1 MSCKSFFL
9 PEESLFGAGCLSA
22 LGDEILKRSL
32 KKALI
37 VTDAQLAAAGAA
49 KKVADI
55 LDQRGLAWALF
66 TGVQPNPTL
75 QNVTDGV
82 QAYRENGCDFLIAL
96 GGGSANDCTKAVGIL
111 LTNGGDLH
119 DYQGPDKSENPSPPI
134 MAINTTAGTASE
146 ISRAYLIT
154 DENTQVKMIMK
165 DRNCMA
171 KIAVNDPE
179 LMRDLPADL
188 TAATGMDALTH
199 AVESYVSTRAFPLT
213 RRLAREAADC
223 IFTYLPLAVEQ
234 PHNME
239 AREQMT
245 YGQYLA
251 GMSFGN
257 GGLGLIH
264 SMAHPLGAIYHLGHG
279 ICNAVLL
286 PYVCRFNMQ
295 AAQREYVQL
304 ARFLFP
310 EAATLGDE
318 EACALFLEKV
328 NALSERI
335 GTRVPLSKLG
345 VKEEDIPLLARKA
358 MDDGNR
364 WSNPLQPT
372 VEQVEALYREA
383 F

>member
-119 DYQGPDKSENPSPPI
+119 DYQGPDKSKNPSPPI

-199 AVESYVSTRAFPLT
+199 AVESYVSTKAFPLT

-295 AAQREYVQL
+295 AAQREYAQL

-310 EAATLGDE
+310 KAATLGDE

-335 GTRVPLSKLG
+335 GTRVPLAKLG

>member
-1 MSCKSFFL
+1 MPCKSFFL
-9 PEESLFGAGCLSA
+9 PEESLFGAGCLSV
-22 LGDEILKRSL
+22 LGDEILKRNL

-37 VTDAQLAAAGAA
+37 VTDAQLVAAGIV
-49 KKVADI
+49 KKVTDI
-55 LDQRGLAWALF
+55 LDQRDLAWALF

-119 DYQGPDKSENPSPPI
+119 DYQGPDKSVNPSPPI

-154 DENTQVKMIMK
+154 DEKTQVKMIMK

-179 LMRDLPADL
+179 LMQDLPAGL

-199 AVESYVSTRAFPLT
+199 AVESYVSTKAFPLT
-213 RRLAREAADC
+213 RLLAREAAGC

-257 GGLGLIH
+257 GGLGLVH
-264 SMAHPLGAIYHLGHG
+264 SMAHPLGAVYHLGHG

-286 PYVCRFNMQ
+286 PHVCRFNMQ
-295 AAQREYVQL
+295 AAQQEYAQL

-310 EAATLGDE
+310 KAAALEDE
-318 EACALFLEKV
+318 EACALFLEEV
-328 NALSERI
+328 NTLSERI
-335 GTRVPLSKLG
+335 GTRIPLSRLG
-345 VKEEDIPLLARKA
+345 VKEEDILLLARKA
-358 MDDGNR
+358 MDDANR

>member
-1 MSCKSFFL
+1 MACKSFFL
-9 PEESLFGAGCLSA
+9 PEESLFGAGCLSD
-22 LGDEILKRSL
+22 LGDEILKRGL
-32 KKALI
+32 KKALVI
-37 VTDAQLAAAGAA
+37 TDAQLVKVGAA
-49 KKVADI
+49 KKVTDI
-55 LDQRGLAWALF
+55 LDQRSIAHALF
-66 TGVQPNPTL
+66 DGVQPNPTL

-111 LTNGGDLH
+111 LANGGDLH
-119 DYQGPDKSENPSPPI
+119 DYQGPDKSKKPSPPI
-134 MAINTTAGTASE
+134 MAVNTTAGTASE

-154 DENTQVKMIMK
+154 DEETQVKMIMK

-179 LMRDLPADL
+179 LMRDLPAGL

-199 AVESYVSTRAFPLT
+199 AVESYVSTKAFPLT

-223 IFTYLPLAVEQ
+223 IFTYLPVAVSE

-245 YGQYLA
+245 YGQYMA

-257 GGLGLIH
+257 GGLGLVH
-264 SMAHPLGAIYHLGHG
+264 SMAHPLGAVYHLGHG

-286 PYVCRFNMQ
+286 PYVCEFNMQ
-295 AAQREYVQL
+295 AAKERYAEL

-310 EAATLGDE
+310 RAAGKNDE
-318 EACALFLEKV
+318 DACGVFLEEV

-335 GTRVPLSKLG
+335 GTKVPLSSLG
-345 VKEEDIPLLARKA
+345 VKEEDIPMLARKA

-364 WSNPLQPT
+364 WSNPIQPT

-383 F
+383 L

>member
-199 AVESYVSTRAFPLT
+199 AVESYVSTKAFPLT

-310 EAATLGDE
+310 EAAALGDE
-318 EACALFLEKV
+318 EACALFLEEV

>member
-55 LDQRGLAWALF
+55 LDRRGLAWALF

>member
-199 AVESYVSTRAFPLT
+199 AVESYVSTKAFPLT